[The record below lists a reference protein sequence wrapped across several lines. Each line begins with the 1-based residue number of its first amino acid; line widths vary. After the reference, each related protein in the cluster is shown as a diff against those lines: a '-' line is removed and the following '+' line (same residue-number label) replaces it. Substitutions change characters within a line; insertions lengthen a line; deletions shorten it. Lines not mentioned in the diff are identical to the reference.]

1 MGHALGKLGILAR
14 YRYDRFDYDVL
25 HVHYTIV
32 RLPDV
37 PQLDNIEAMV

>member
-25 HVHYTIV
+25 HV
-32 RLPDV
+32 P
-37 PQLDNIEAMV
+37 LDNIEAMV